1 MKKIQNLF
9 DIMEIVTDIKTE
21 AKNKN
26 ILKVTILLFTVLFS
40 INTAMAQTQKIS
52 ISKALINKTIDS
64 LAANNKPELLQKITK
79 CVTQTANIWEGKPLE
94 FQQFVFNNFIS
105 DENDLEKLFDRFSHN
120 FEVINGAFN
129 DISLELKRP
138 SHLNSPNYEH
148 LGVIDNIFSSYEP
161 SSHFNS
167 DFYSNNLAYIITLNF
182 PSYSLD
188 QKTKLSQNWTQRDWA
203 KARLGDYFTTKVP
216 AEINQAIT
224 KAQNDADNYIANY
237 YIYMGNI
244 VDKDFN
250 TYFPKNMKLISH
262 WNLRDELKSNY
273 SKDNG
278 IVNQKLIYN
287 IMTKIISQEI
297 PNSVINSNSNFWN
310 PITNQLFDQNN
321 KLIKDTNLTKPENN
335 IRYQHI
341 LNNFNAIKNSDK
353 YYPNYKNY
361 FQRKFDSEYEITQA
375 NIEKL
380 FIQFL
385 TTPEIK
391 NVAKLIKSRLNR
403 DLEPFDIWY
412 DGFKSRSNINEEDL
426 NKLTKA
432 KYPNAEAV
440 QDDLFLILTKL
451 GFTKAKAEFLVTKI
465 DVEPSKGA
473 GHAWGAQSKNQK
485 SYLRTRIGE
494 DGMDYKGYNIGI
506 HEFGHNVEQTFSL
519 YDIEEYLIAGVP
531 NNAFTEAIAF
541 LFQMKDLQLLGL
553 ESNDETKKYLY
564 TLDNFWA
571 TYEIMGVA
579 LVDQYIWKWLYSNP
593 NATPKELNVAVNNIA
608 KEVWNKYYAEIFGI
622 KDQTILAIYSHSIDY
637 PLYLSAYP
645 LGHIIE
651 FQLDNHIEEL
661 INSNSNKNSKN
672 NPDKNAIFAKEVER
686 FCKIGKILP
695 NSWMNKAV
703 GSDISIKPM
712 TDATNQA
719 LNYIK

>member
-1 MKKIQNLF
+1 MKVNKTYLF
-9 DIMEIVTDIKTE
+9 FM
-21 AKNKN
+21 
-26 ILKVTILLFTVLFS
+26 FLFS
-40 INTAMAQTQKIS
+40 FITLSMNTSTAQNQKLS
-52 ISKALINKTIDS
+52 ISKILITKIIDS
-64 LAANNKPELLQKITK
+64 LAAKNKPELLPKITK
-79 CVTQTANIWEGKPLE
+79 CVTQTANIWEKKPNE
-94 FQQFVFNNFIS
+94 FQEFVFANFVS
-105 DENDLEKLFDRFSHN
+105 DEGDLENLFDRLSHN
-120 FEVINGAFN
+120 FEIINGAFN

-138 SHLNSPNYEH
+138 SHLNSPNYQN
-148 LGVIDNIFSSYEP
+148 LGVIDDIFSSYEP
-161 SSHFNS
+161 STHFNS
-167 DFYSNNLAYIITLNF
+167 DFYSNDLAYIVTLNF

-224 KAQNDADNYIANY
+224 KAQTDADNYIANY

-244 VDKDFN
+244 LDNDFKTN
-250 TYFPKNMKLISH
+250 FPKNMKLISH

-278 IVNQKLIYN
+278 IINQKIIYN

-297 PNSVINSNSNFWN
+297 PNSVINSNSYFWN
-310 PITNQLFDQNN
+310 PISNQLFDQSK
-321 KLIKDTNLTKPENN
+321 KLIKDTNLTKSENN
-335 IRYQHI
+335 TRYQHI

-361 FQRKFDSEYEITQA
+361 FQRKFESEYEITQA

-380 FIQFL
+380 FIEFL
-385 TTPEIK
+385 TSPEIK
-391 NVAKLIKSRLNR
+391 NVAKLINKRLNR
-403 DLEPFDIWY
+403 SLEPFDIWY
-412 DGFKSRSNINEEDL
+412 DGFKSRSNINEDDL

-432 KYPNAEAV
+432 KYPNVEAV

-451 GFTKAKAEFLVTKI
+451 GFTKQKAEFLVTKI
-465 DVEPSKGA
+465 DVESSRGA
-473 GHAWGAQSKNQK
+473 GHAWGAQSKKQK
-485 SYLRTRIGE
+485 SYLRTRIEE

-506 HEFGHNVEQTFSL
+506 HEFGHNVEQTFSM
-519 YDIEEYLIAGVP
+519 YDIEEYFIAGVP

-553 ESNDETKKYLY
+553 ETNDLTKKHLY

-579 LVDQYIWKWLYSNP
+579 LVDQYIWKWLYNNP
-593 NATPKELNVAVNNIA
+593 NATPKELNIAVNNIA
-608 KEVWNKYYAEIFGI
+608 KEVWNKYYSDILGT
-622 KDQTILAIYSHSIDY
+622 KDQTILAVYSHSIDY

-651 FQLDNHIEEL
+651 FQLDNHIQEL
-661 INSNSNKNSKN
+661 TNSISNKNSKN
-672 NPDKNAIFAKEVER
+672 NTDKNAIFAKEIER

-703 GSDISIKPM
+703 GNDISIKPM
-712 TDATNQA
+712 IDATKQA
-719 LNYIK
+719 LNFIK